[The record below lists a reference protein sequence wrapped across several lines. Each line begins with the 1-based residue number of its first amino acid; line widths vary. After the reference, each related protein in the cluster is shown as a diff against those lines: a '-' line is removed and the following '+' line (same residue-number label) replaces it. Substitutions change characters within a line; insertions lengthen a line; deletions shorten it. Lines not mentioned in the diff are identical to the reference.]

1 MAGRARSSL
10 GGGPL
15 PEHELRAE
23 VAERLRARKDEMVSG
38 VVARLGRIAEEDQV
52 TDPEYL
58 ENQQVAVGAALEYSI
73 SSVELGEDRWPPV
86 PPVLVTQA
94 RLAACNGVGLDYVLR
109 RYFAGFT
116 LFASYVLQEAEAVS
130 QRTGVSLHR
139 FMQVQTAQFDQFVTT
154 LCEEYNLE
162 REKWLR
168 SSYRRQADRVEQLL
182 SGELVD
188 PSGLPVEFD
197 CWHVGLVAKGPQT
210 AEALQLVAAAL
221 DLRLF
226 LVRPGSG
233 VLWAWLFS
241 QRAPDLDKIQEE
253 LARGAA
259 AGGSFAIGEA
269 GKGLAGWRTTHQQA
283 RACLPVAVKGSGRV
297 VRYSEVGVIAALL
310 QDELLITSLRR
321 RYLRPLK
328 EGREGEGI
336 LPETLRAYL
345 SAERNVSSTAAA
357 LGISR
362 STVSNRLRTIEK
374 RLGQP
379 LGNCI
384 FELEATLRLAELSR
398 RPN

>member
-1 MAGRARSSL
+1 
-10 GGGPL
+10 
-15 PEHELRAE
+15 
-23 VAERLRARKDEMVSG
+23 MVSG
-38 VVARLGRIAEEDQV
+38 VVARLGQIAAEEQV
-52 TDPEYL
+52 SDPEYL
-58 ENQQVAVGAALEYSI
+58 ENQQLAVGAALEYSI

-94 RLAACNGVGLDYVLR
+94 RLAACNGVGLDNVLR

-116 LFASYVLQEAEAVS
+116 LFAGYVLQEAEVVS
-130 QRTGVSLHR
+130 QRTSVSLHR

-154 LCEEYNLE
+154 LCDEYNRE

-188 PSGLPVEFD
+188 PSGLPIEFD
-197 CWHVGLVAKGPQT
+197 SWHVGLVAKGPQI
-210 AEALQLVAAAL
+210 AEVLQAAAATL

-226 LVRPGSG
+226 LARPGSG
-233 VLWAWLFS
+233 VLWGWLFS
-241 QRAPDLDKIQEE
+241 QRTPDPNRIQEE
-253 LARGAA
+253 LARGAPE
-259 AGGSFAIGEA
+259 GSSFAIGEA
-269 GKGLAGWRTTHQQA
+269 SKGLAGWRTTHQQA

-310 QDELLITSLRR
+310 QDELLIASLRR
-321 RYLRPLK
+321 RYLRPLAGEK
-328 EGREGEGI
+328 EDGSVLRD
-336 LPETLRAYL
+336 TLRAYL

-362 STVSNRLRTIEK
+362 STVNIRGRTIEK

-379 LGNCI
+379 WGDCI
-384 FELEATLRLAELSR
+384 LELEATLQLDDLSEDKSAEYL
-398 RPN
+398 PVH